1 MLGIFGSVARN
12 EQTEDSD
19 IDIVYEGEANILLR
33 SRIRTELENLLGCKV
48 DLIRFRKQTENTPF
62 GQAILKDSFSY
73 EHRTTNMSDV
83 GAHRGI
89 KSLLKEL
96 KKLKE
101 LEKLEK
107 LEELEKLENNPRKS
121 AVKK

>member
-48 DLIRFRKQTENTPF
+48 DLIRFRKQTENTSF
-62 GQAILKDSFSY
+62 GQAILKDLIL
-73 EHRTTNMSDV
+73 V
-83 GAHRGI
+83 
-89 KSLLKEL
+89 
-96 KKLKE
+96 
-101 LEKLEK
+101 
-107 LEELEKLENNPRKS
+107 
-121 AVKK
+121 

>member
-1 MLGIFGSVARN
+1 MRSTAEYLALLRQYKKAKAIAYGIKMLGIFGSVARN

-62 GQAILKDSFSY
+62 GQAILKDLIL
-73 EHRTTNMSDV
+73 V
-83 GAHRGI
+83 
-89 KSLLKEL
+89 
-96 KKLKE
+96 
-101 LEKLEK
+101 
-107 LEELEKLENNPRKS
+107 
-121 AVKK
+121 